1 MRLLWLVFIFG
12 LISGYTES
20 ARSYRFLSV
29 RAGAS
34 PEVET
39 NDAFAEIGQFLLRMA
54 TKERSGAKKSKK
66 GKDRG
71 KGKAE
76 SAWAPYEERHILRAL
91 NKLSAGQSA
100 LKSMDGAT
108 HRLRNAFS
116 DKGSSLEARYEAFLD
131 SDDAGKTKKGRKEA
145 AKLYEYV
152 SAVERFFQGSEVLQA
167 AVKPDEEQQKEWFR
181 EAGLEEVTRV
191 RISENKVN
199 IIMYVLK
206 PVKGKQGE
214 EEEKGQD
221 DSPAESN
228 NVKKNSKKDS
238 EKAEKTKPRKF
249 EEDETVLA
257 FVESASDSRVSLAQV
272 LRVMGEEP
280 LSVPLTSVGFVQEE
294 VSLQPTFVQC
304 ACTAMQKL
312 GEVLK
317 CVTSGD
323 VPAIE
328 EGSSAGEAK
337 GLKSDEGG
345 DEEKEKEEEEEPDRG
360 SLGDDTEE
368 DRSVESPIKPLYEGK
383 IRIFGYSAGAAV
395 GAYVGMILEGTLD
408 SEDSRVNPVPA
419 LKGAYKDRMKAV
431 LIAPPPCISRSIV
444 SQGVISLLCGDD
456 VVPRAAPDA
465 INRLR
470 RRVLKALQSGAG
482 KGGFSGLGYTASAG
496 FLKDL
501 KSVTGKSVKTY
512 TSGEHDLSSL
522 RVPGRVF
529 YLKARSHKEG
539 ASLQRVMRGN
549 WREDMLWQLNEV
561 LLSDRMLRHH
571 ELDYHIKTLDR
582 L

>member
-1 MRLLWLVFIFG
+1 MWVYLIFLLGCTGSTI
-12 LISGYTES
+12 
-20 ARSYRFLSV
+20 ARGTSTHHLLTRG
-29 RAGAS
+29 GAS
-34 PEVET
+34 PAEVET
-39 NDAFAEIGQFLLRMA
+39 NEAFAEIGQYLLRIA
-54 TKERSGAKKSKK
+54 SKERSEKKAAKRKSKRK
-66 GKDRG
+66 QVKEGTD
-71 KGKAE
+71 
-76 SAWAPYEERHILRAL
+76 SAWTPYEERHILRAL

-116 DKGSSLEARYEAFLD
+116 DKGSSLEARFEAFLD
-131 SDDAGKTKKGRKEA
+131 SDNAGNSKKGRKEA
-145 AKLYEYV
+145 GKVYEYV

-167 AVKPDEEQQKEWFR
+167 AVEANEDQQKDWFQD
-181 EAGLEEVTRV
+181 AGLEEVARFKL
-191 RISENKVN
+191 SANKVN
-199 IIMYVLK
+199 VIMYVLK
-206 PVKGKQGE
+206 PINGGRDEGDAGAGAETLDASGGKKSQ
-214 EEEKGQD
+214 
-221 DSPAESN
+221 
-228 NVKKNSKKDS
+228 KDTD
-238 EKAEKTKPRKF
+238 KLNKTRPLKF

-280 LSVPLTSVGFVQEE
+280 LSMPLTSVGFVQEE
-294 VSLQPTFVQC
+294 VSLQPTFVE
-304 ACTAMQKL
+304 AANMAMEKL
-312 GEVLK
+312 SDVLK
-317 CVTSGD
+317 SSTPPPPELPTVKDGDAGSEEDIMEKGGDDSGD
-323 VPAIE
+323 SEGAGTEATTAI
-328 EGSSAGEAK
+328 
-337 GLKSDEGG
+337 D
-345 DEEKEKEEEEEPDRG
+345 
-360 SLGDDTEE
+360 GDDIVQPVQPT
-368 DRSVESPIKPLYEGK
+368 YEGK
-383 IRIFGYSAGAAV
+383 VRIFGYSAGAAV

-408 SEDSRVNPVPA
+408 TEDSRVNPVPA
-419 LKGAYKDRMKAV
+419 LNGAFKDRMKAV
-431 LIAPPPCISRSIV
+431 LVAPPPCISRSIV
-444 SQGVISLLCGDD
+444 SQSIISLLCGDD

-465 INRLR
+465 IMRLR

-501 KSVTGKSVKTY
+501 KAVTGKSVKTY

-529 YLKARSHKEG
+529 YLKARSHKQG

>member
-1 MRLLWLVFIFG
+1 MRALFWCVGLLAPL
-12 LISGYTES
+12 LAYTES
-20 ARSYRFLSV
+20 AGFGRLLSV
-29 RAGAS
+29 RAGSS

-39 NDAFAEIGQFLLRMA
+39 NDAFNEIGQFLLRVA
-54 TKERSGAKKSKK
+54 TKERGEAKK
-66 GKDRG
+66 GKKDKKRRG
-71 KGKAE
+71 VD
-76 SAWAPYEERHILRAL
+76 SAWTPYEERHILRAL
-91 NKLSAGQSA
+91 NKLAAGQSA

-116 DKGSSLEARYEAFLD
+116 DKGSSLEARFETFLD
-131 SDDAGKTKKGRKEA
+131 SDSSGNTKKGRKEA

-152 SAVERFFQGSEVLQA
+152 SSVERFFQGSEVLQA
-167 AVKPDEEQQKEWFR
+167 AVEQDEAQQKEWFT
-181 EAGLEEVTRV
+181 EAGLQEVTHV
-191 RISENKVN
+191 KISANKVN

-206 PVKGKQGE
+206 PISGKQHGDDE
-214 EEEKGQD
+214 VEGQVEPEGKKKSAKDKEK
-221 DSPAESN
+221 S
-228 NVKKNSKKDS
+228 
-238 EKAEKTKPRKF
+238 EKTKPRKF
-249 EEDETVLA
+249 EEGETVLA

-280 LSVPLTSVGFVQEE
+280 LTVPLASVGFVQEE
-294 VSLQPTFVQC
+294 VSLQPTFVEC
-304 ACTAMQKL
+304 ARIAMEKL
-312 GEVLK
+312 GELLK
-317 CVTSGD
+317 STPSEDRAAPG
-323 VPAIE
+323 E
-328 EGSSAGEAK
+328 EGVGTADESM
-337 GLKSDEGG
+337 DEGS
-345 DEEKEKEEEEEPDRG
+345 DKVEEEKDDEEEESIKAVSTKSGVEEV
-360 SLGDDTEE
+360 SLK
-368 DRSVESPIKPLYEGK
+368 RPMYEGK

-408 SEDSRVNPVPA
+408 SKDSRVNPVPA
-419 LKGAYKDRMKAV
+419 LKGAYKNRMKAV

-444 SQGVISLLCGDD
+444 SPGITSLLCGDD

-470 RRVLKALQSGAG
+470 RRVLRALQSGAG

-501 KSVTGKSVKTY
+501 KAVTGKSVKTY